1 MSFGRKKNY
10 SLNTHD
16 EVDSEGS
23 WAISYGDMVTLLLAF
38 FVLFFTVDPQVEK
51 EQALQD
57 SLMTS
62 LKLEDKNINERT
74 PAALENSHK
83 NTNMSLG
90 KEKDADNI
98 ESEVLHQWGAQIY
111 SVGKRLIIDFPNTN
125 FYSLGQIELNKDGKE
140 LLNTFVDR
148 YMPFAGQYVLSIRA
162 FTDSRPVISNG
173 YRYKDNLELSA
184 LRAIAAMRHLQQ
196 KGIPLDRMN
205 LAGYGVLK
213 FTEEELIEIKEK
225 FKIDDPMSYS
235 RKVVLVIEPEPIK
248 EGKG

>member
-1 MSFGRKKNY
+1 MSFGRQRN
-10 SLNTHD
+10 LAMNIHD
-16 EVDSEGS
+16 EIDSEGS

-38 FVLFFTVDPQVEK
+38 FVLFFSVDPQVEK
-51 EQALQD
+51 EQALQE

-62 LKLEDKNINERT
+62 LQLDNKSLKERSPST
-74 PAALENSHK
+74 LENSGS
-83 NTNMSLG
+83 NSNMNLG
-90 KEKDADNI
+90 NVKEAENI
-98 ESEVLHQWGAQIY
+98 DKEVMHQWGAQVY
-111 SVGKRLIIDFPNTN
+111 TVGKRLIIDFPNTN
-125 FYSLGQIELNKDGKE
+125 FFSLGQIELNKDGKE

-148 YMPFAGQYVLSIRA
+148 YMPFAGQYVLNIRA
-162 FTDSRPVISNG
+162 FTDSRPVLSTG

-184 LRAIAAMRHLQQ
+184 LRAIAAMRHLQL

-213 FTEEELIEIKEK
+213 FSEEELAEIKDK

-235 RKVVLVIEPEPIK
+235 RKVVLVIEPEPKK